1 MQYVVNIM
9 INYGFD
15 FKAVFAKKGMP
26 IAPFQDKNII
36 VFALLISGCEVRWYQ
51 LFCPEAQTAA

>member
-1 MQYVVNIM
+1 MLYVVNIM

-36 VFALLISGCEVRWYQ
+36 VFALLISGCEVVPALLSRIPD
-51 LFCPEAQTAA
+51 CSIE